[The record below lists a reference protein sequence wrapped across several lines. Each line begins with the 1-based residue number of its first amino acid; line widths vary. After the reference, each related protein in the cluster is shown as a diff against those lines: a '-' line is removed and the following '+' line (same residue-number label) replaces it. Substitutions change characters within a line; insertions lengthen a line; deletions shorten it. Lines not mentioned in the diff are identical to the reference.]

1 MASVINLEQKHTT
14 TVTATV
20 IDIEKI
26 AYTDALELQKK
37 LVNYR
42 SRDKIKD
49 TLILLEHLPVFTA
62 NRESSFQNILV
73 TEEVLIKEGIAVCKT
88 DRGGDV
94 TYHGP
99 GQVVGY
105 NIMDLKSQGRDLHA
119 YVRNMEQMII
129 DTLTEYGI
137 ESGRDE
143 KHPGVWVGDEKI
155 CAIGIAVKKNWIS
168 MHGFAL
174 NVDPNMEHYGMIVAC
189 GIADR
194 GVTSMR
200 AVLGHPVDIQGV
212 KERLIQH
219 YGMIFER
226 EPKSAAVEDLPW
238 S

>member
-1 MASVINLEQKHTT
+1 MGDVVEDMIRKQ
-14 TVTATV
+14 TATI
-20 IDIEKI
+20 IDITKI
-26 AYTDALELQKK
+26 AYDDAFELQRK
-37 LVNYR
+37 LVDYR
-42 SRDKIKD
+42 SRDKIDD
-49 TLILLEHLPVFTA
+49 TLLLLEHLPVFTA
-62 NRESSFQNILV
+62 NREVSFQNILV
-73 TEEVLIKEGIAVCKT
+73 TGEVLEREGIAVCRT
-88 DRGGDV
+88 NRGGDV

-99 GQVVGY
+99 GQIVGY

-129 DTLTEYGI
+129 DTLAEYGI
-137 ESGRDE
+137 KSGRDE

-174 NVDPNMEHYGMIVAC
+174 NVGPNMEHYRMIVAC

-194 GVTSMR
+194 GVTSMKV
-200 AVLGHPVDIQGV
+200 VLGHPVDIREV

-226 EPKSAAVEDLPW
+226 EPKSAALEDMPW
-238 S
+238 P

>member
-1 MASVINLEQKHTT
+1 MDDVVEDIIQKQ
-14 TVTATV
+14 TALV
-20 IDIEKI
+20 IDITMI
-26 AYTDALELQKK
+26 AYEDAFELQRK
-37 LVNYR
+37 LVDYR
-42 SRDKIKD
+42 SRDKIDD
-49 TLILLEHLPVFTA
+49 TLLLLEHLPVFTA
-62 NRESSFQNILV
+62 NREISFQNILV
-73 TEEVLIKEGIAVCKT
+73 TGETLEREGIAICRT

-99 GQVVGY
+99 GQIVGY
-105 NIMDLKSQGRDLHA
+105 NIMDLKSQGRDLHT

-129 DTLTEYGI
+129 DTLAEYGI

-143 KHPGVWVGDEKI
+143 KYPGVWVGDEKI

-174 NVDPNMEHYGMIVAC
+174 NVEPNMEHYGMIVAC

-194 GVTSMR
+194 GVTSMK
-200 AVLGHPVDIQGV
+200 ALLGNSLDIWEV

-226 EPKSAAVEDLPW
+226 EPKIITLEDLPW